1 MEKSFLR
8 RNLPHLYF
16 PDGRYFITYRLANS
30 LPQEKLTEIETNP
43 TKWDFEKFKRLFTK
57 YDSLLDSG
65 NFSINYLIQR
75 ELADICK
82 YTIHYPDGKD
92 YTLICCCIMPNHV
105 HLVFKLLP
113 ANKGIS
119 KIMQAIK
126 GISAN
131 KCNLLLRREGKFWQ
145 DESYDRWIRDDKELF
160 FVIRYVLLNPVNT
173 GLVKN
178 WKEWKYTYCHSN
190 YIVL

>member
-8 RNLPHLYF
+8 RNLPLLYF
-16 PDGRYFITYRLANS
+16 PDGKYFITYRLANS
-30 LPQEKLTEIETNP
+30 LPQEKLTEIEINP
-43 TKWDFEKFKRLFTK
+43 TKWDFEKFNRLFTK

-65 NFSINYLIQR
+65 NFNINYLNQR

-82 YTIHYPDGKD
+82 DTIHYPDGKD
-92 YTLICCCIMPNHV
+92 YTLICYCIMPNHI

-131 KCNLLLRREGKFWQ
+131 KCNLLLHREGKFWKMKVMIVGL
-145 DESYDRWIRDDKELF
+145 EMIKNCS
-160 FVIRYVLLNPVNT
+160 LL
-173 GLVKN
+173 LDMFYLIQLK
-178 WKEWKYTYCHSN
+178 
-190 YIVL
+190 LD